1 MNLTRIDL
9 NQAQFKKISTIVH
22 RSCGIDL
29 GKGKKALV
37 RARLTKRLRALCMQ
51 DFEDYLNY
59 INSKKGAAELCC
71 MIDAITTNKTG
82 FFREMGHFNF
92 LRDRILADV
101 ADKRIRYWS
110 AACSSGEEPFS
121 LAILLREHIRDI
133 DTRDCL
139 ILATDISAQMIEK
152 ARNALYSK
160 GRLRDLPRMLVK
172 KNFHEVD
179 AGAVKNY
186 KVKDEVRAMVR
197 FARLNLIDP
206 WPMKGPFNII
216 FCRNVM
222 IYFDK
227 STQHKLVD
235 RFWELLEP
243 GGYLFVG
250 HSECLSAVPHRF
262 TYVRPAIYRK

>member
-1 MNLTRIDL
+1 MNLTTIDL
-9 NQAQFKKISTIVH
+9 NETQFKKISTIVY

-29 GKGKKALV
+29 GRGKKALV
-37 RARLTKRLRALCMQ
+37 RARLSKRLRALDLP
-51 DFEDYLNY
+51 DFEAYLKY
-59 INSKKGAAELCC
+59 VKSKEGAPELCC

-82 FFREMGHFNF
+82 FFREVEHFNF
-92 LRDRILADV
+92 LREHILPEAS
-101 ADKRIRYWS
+101 DKKIRYWS

-121 LAILLREHIRDI
+121 LAILLRECIRDI
-133 DTRDCL
+133 DSKDCL
-139 ILATDISAQMIEK
+139 ILATDISTRMLEK
-152 ARNALYSK
+152 ARNAVYCKSQ
-160 GRLRDLPRMLVK
+160 LRELPKTLIK
-172 KNFHEVD
+172 KYFCEVD
-179 AGAVKNY
+179 SGTLKSY
-186 KVKDEVRAMVR
+186 GVKDEVRALVR
-197 FARLNLIDP
+197 FARLNLMNV

-227 STQHKLVD
+227 PTQHKLID
-235 RFWELLEP
+235 RFWDLLKP